1 MYIAEKLGYCAK
13 GITVFLLYCYDTE
26 GVKGMQYIVT
36 KKEMQAIDAY
46 TIEKLGIPSVLLM
59 ERAALC
65 VAEEVERNNPL
76 GGRILIVVEGG
87 NNGGDGLAV
96 GRILLERGYQ
106 VDIYY
111 IGGFEKIS
119 PEFHQQKNILHRLG
133 VRFRKT
139 IPNKEYAVIV
149 DGIFGVGL
157 SREVQGIHK
166 KVIDTLNQM
175 NGVKIAID
183 IPSGID
189 ATTGAVLGTAFY
201 ADYTVTFGW
210 VKLGMFFWGGI
221 DACGKVICKPIGF
234 PKQAV
239 ARVKPVIYA
248 YDEADLDKLPKRLNN
263 SNKGT
268 YGKVAVIAGSKNM
281 SGAAFL
287 CGKAAYSTG
296 AGLVK
301 IYTHESNRTILQ
313 SQLPEAVMR
322 TYEDYEGALLCVED
336 ALQWATVI
344 VVGPGLG
351 VDTVS
356 ERMLY
361 ELLMNAEVPMV
372 LDADALNMLSNNIEL
387 LRTSSVDIIMTP
399 HMLEMSRLIRKPVE
413 DIAKNRFVTAR
424 EFAKKMQVTLVLK
437 DAKSIVT
444 DGGMHTYMNLAGN
457 NGMSTGGA
465 GDVLSGIIAG
475 MLAGGLSLAEAAR
488 MGTYVHCLAGDMAA
502 KQKGNYAM
510 LASDIITYIGE
521 VMKNE

>member
-1 MYIAEKLGYCAK
+1 
-13 GITVFLLYCYDTE
+13 
-26 GVKGMQYIVT
+26 MQYIVT

-46 TIEKLGIPSVLLM
+46 TMDKIGIPSAVLM
-59 ERAALC
+59 ERAALS
-65 VAEEVERNNPL
+65 VVEEIERLNVSH
-76 GGRILIVVEGG
+76 GRVLIVVEGG

-96 GRILLERGYQ
+96 GRILLERGYK

-111 IGGFEKIS
+111 IGGFEKVS
-119 PEFHQQKNILHRLG
+119 QGFQQQWSILHHMG

-157 SREVQGIHK
+157 SREVQGVQK
-166 KVIDTLNQM
+166 KAIEAM
-175 NGVKIAID
+175 NHMDAIKIAID

-189 ATTGAVLGTAFY
+189 ATTGEVLGAAFY
-201 ADYTVTFGW
+201 ADYTVTFGL
-210 VKLGMFFWGGI
+210 KTLGMFFLDGI
-221 DACGKVICKPIGF
+221 DACGTVICKPIGF
-234 PKQAV
+234 PAQAV
-239 ARVKPVIYA
+239 AHVKPMIYA
-248 YDEADLDKLPKRLNN
+248 YDNSDLDKLPKRVNN

-268 YGKVAVIAGSKNM
+268 YGRVAVIAGSKNM

-287 CGKAAYSTG
+287 CSKAAYSTG

-313 SQLPEAVMR
+313 SQLPEAVMM
-322 TYEDYEGALLCVED
+322 TYDDYEGALACIED

-372 LDADALNMLSNNIEL
+372 VDADALNILSNNIEL
-387 LRTSSVDIIMTP
+387 LRTSSVQIIMTP
-399 HMLEMSRLIRKPVE
+399 HMKEMSRLIQRPVE
-413 DIAKNRFVTAR
+413 EIAKNRFVIAR

-437 DAKSIVT
+437 DAKSIAT
-444 DGGMHTYMNLAGN
+444 NGGQQTYMNLAGN
-457 NGMSTGGA
+457 NGMSTGGS
-465 GDVLSGIIAG
+465 GDVLAGIIAG
-475 MLAGGLSLAEAAR
+475 MLAGGLTLADAAR
-488 MGTYVHCLAGDMAA
+488 MGTYVHCRAGDLAA
-502 KQKGNYAM
+502 EHKGNYAM
-510 LASDIITYIGE
+510 LASDIISYIGE
-521 VMKNE
+521 VMRHE

>member
-1 MYIAEKLGYCAK
+1 
-13 GITVFLLYCYDTE
+13 
-26 GVKGMQYIVT
+26 MQYIVT

-46 TIEKLGIPSVLLM
+46 TMDKIGIPSAVLM
-59 ERAALC
+59 ERAALS
-65 VAEEVERNNPL
+65 VVEEIERLNVSR
-76 GGRILIVVEGG
+76 GRILIVVEGG

-96 GRILLERGYQ
+96 GRILLERGYK

-111 IGGFEKIS
+111 IGGFEKVS
-119 PEFHQQKNILHRLG
+119 QGFQQQWSILHHMG

-157 SREVQGIHK
+157 SREVQGVQK
-166 KVIDTLNQM
+166 KAIEAM
-175 NGVKIAID
+175 NHMDAIKVAID

-189 ATTGAVLGTAFY
+189 ATTGEVLGTAFY
-201 ADYTVTFGW
+201 ADYTVTFGLK
-210 VKLGMFFWGGI
+210 KLGMFFLDGI
-221 DACGKVICKPIGF
+221 DACGTVICKPIGF
-234 PKQAV
+234 PAQAV
-239 ARVKPVIYA
+239 AHVKPMIYA
-248 YDEADLDKLPKRLNN
+248 YDNSDLDKLPKRVNN

-268 YGKVAVIAGSKNM
+268 YGRVAVIAGSKNM

-287 CGKAAYSTG
+287 CSKAAYSTG

-313 SQLPEAVMR
+313 SQLPEAVMM
-322 TYEDYEGALLCVED
+322 TYDDYEGALACIED

-372 LDADALNMLSNNIEL
+372 VDADALNILSNNIEL
-387 LRTSSVDIIMTP
+387 LRTSSVQIIMTP
-399 HMLEMSRLIRKPVE
+399 HMKEMSRLIQRPVE
-413 DIAKNRFVTAR
+413 EIAKNRFVIAR

-437 DAKSIVT
+437 DAKSIAT
-444 DGGMHTYMNLAGN
+444 NGGQQTYMNLAGN
-457 NGMSTGGA
+457 NGMSTGGS
-465 GDVLSGIIAG
+465 GDVLAGIIAG
-475 MLAGGLSLAEAAR
+475 MLAGGLTLADAAR
-488 MGTYVHCLAGDMAA
+488 MGTYVHCRAGDLAA
-502 KQKGNYAM
+502 EHKGNYAM
-510 LASDIITYIGE
+510 LASDIISYIGE
-521 VMKNE
+521 VMRHE